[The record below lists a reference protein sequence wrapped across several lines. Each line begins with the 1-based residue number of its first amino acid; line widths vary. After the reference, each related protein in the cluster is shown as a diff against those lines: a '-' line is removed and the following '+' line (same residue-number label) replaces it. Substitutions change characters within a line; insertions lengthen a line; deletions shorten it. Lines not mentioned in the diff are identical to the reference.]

1 MRSKLAMGVALV
13 VGVTGCQKPETPAQ
27 LATRMQQ
34 EGAAARTAFETR
46 AKDWERWTAAGQADS
61 IAGAFVEDGY
71 QLPPHAPPQHGRAA
85 IQAYQVQQ
93 ASLGQTTVH
102 ISVDEVMANT
112 QEWQG
117 KRLQLHGHV
126 VTNSILVKPDTLEY
140 RFKVQNNGKVV
151 DASYQGIVPD
161 TFKDRPGEEAEV
173 VLKGQLTS
181 AGFHVDPNGVMAK
194 CPSKYEAAK
203 KVG

>member
-1 MRSKLAMGVALV
+1 MAS
-13 VGVTGCQKPETPAQ
+13 PEQ
-27 LATRMQQ
+27 
-34 EGAAARTAFETR
+34 
-46 AKDWERWTAAGQADS
+46 
-61 IAGAFVEDGY
+61 
-71 QLPPHAPPQHGRAA
+71 
-85 IQAYQVQQ
+85 
-93 ASLGQTTVH
+93 
-102 ISVDEVMANT
+102 
-112 QEWQG
+112 WQG
-117 KRLQLHGHV
+117 KQLQLHGFIV
-126 VTNSILVKPDTLEY
+126 ANSILVKPDTLEY
-140 RFKVQNNGKVV
+140 RFKVQSNGKVV